1 MRISKR
7 KIRRL
12 ERRVADLERKVR
24 NQQEEITSLNYPY
37 EDIKQAFE
45 ELSPRELLSSLNE
58 TDGTENAFPENLCE
72 QAEKERQQL
81 LEEIIQHNKRSMN
94 NLHFVIAFSL
104 VMLAANLI
112 YLFYQISIL

>member
-45 ELSPRELLSSLNE
+45 ELSPRELLSSLNK
-58 TDGTENAFPENLCE
+58 TDGTENVFPESLCE
-72 QAEKERQQL
+72 QAEEERQQAFK
-81 LEEIIQHNKRSMN
+81 ETIRQNKKWQYLNIFILS
-94 NLHFVIAFSL
+94 I
-104 VMLAANLI
+104 MLIVNLI